1 MTRRK
6 RPPRIGIALG
16 SGSARGWAHIGVLRA
31 LAREGIE
38 PQIISGCSIGAF
50 VGAVAAAGDTEKLG
64 AWVEALGWQDVV
76 GLMDMGLRGGLL
88 KGDKLMA
95 FFQRQFVDR
104 DFTALPHAFG
114 CVATDLHSGHEV
126 WLREGSVSS
135 AVRASIALPG
145 LMAPIWQDGRLLV
158 DGGLVNPVPVSLAR
172 AMGADVVIAVELNS
186 DAVGWAWRNRSPAEV
201 LAAAA
206 NGWSRKL
213 LARLG
218 RNGTPAQAD
227 DVPDEGLPSMLS
239 VMQSSISIMSVRIAR
254 SRLAGEPADVLIS
267 PRLAQLGLMDF
278 HRGAEAI
285 AEGEAAVEVALPA
298 IARALGR

>member
-1 MTRRK
+1 MTRSK

-31 LAREGIE
+31 LARAGIE

-64 AWVEALGWQDVV
+64 AWVETLGWQDVV

-95 FFQRQFVDR
+95 FFERQFVDR
-104 DFTALPHAFG
+104 DFTALPHTFG

-126 WLREGSVSS
+126 WLRDGSVSS

-145 LMAPIWQDGRLLV
+145 LMAPTWQDGRLLV

-186 DAVGWAWRNRSPAEV
+186 SLDRAINTRSAPAS
-201 LAAAA
+201 A
-206 NGWSRKL
+206 NFK
-213 LARLG
+213 
-218 RNGTPAQAD
+218 
-227 DVPDEGLPSMLS
+227 
-239 VMQSSISIMSVRIAR
+239 
-254 SRLAGEPADVLIS
+254 
-267 PRLAQLGLMDF
+267 
-278 HRGAEAI
+278 
-285 AEGEAAVEVALPA
+285 A
-298 IARALGR
+298 IARPTPRPAPVISAVLPIRGLFIIVRDK

>member
-1 MTRRK
+1 MK

-31 LAREGIE
+31 LARAGIE
-38 PQIISGCSIGAF
+38 PQVISGCSIGAF